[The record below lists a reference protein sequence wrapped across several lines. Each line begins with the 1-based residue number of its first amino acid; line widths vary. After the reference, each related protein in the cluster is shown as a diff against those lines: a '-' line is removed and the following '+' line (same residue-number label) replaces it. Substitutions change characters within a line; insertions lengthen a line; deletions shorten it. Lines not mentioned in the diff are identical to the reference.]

1 MKIGTQVLKAYR
13 HIFFKAFCG
22 FFVFILLML
31 LCPSAAQCAELTLE
45 WTANTEEDLDGYYI
59 YYGTTSGIYTHV
71 VDVGNVTEYTFT
83 DLIAGM
89 TYYFVAAAYDTSLN
103 ESAYT
108 AEIMYTITNSSSN
121 GGNSSSDTAGGLS
134 CFISTVTYQKL
145 TNASDGLPNASSS
158 LCLPNI
164 LLLLVLM
171 LSAGLWVQFKSA
183 RYILCV
189 CMLLTCFASTGQANG
204 IEVLDRYNPQV
215 LKPPDYYSFTPPAVG
230 DDYVDPVFGSH
241 VRRLTNENS
250 RLVHVGQSEYTN
262 FNADDSL
269 FFSSISAGVYVYDA
283 ETGVQV
289 NQFPT
294 INIANVRWSPIDKD
308 HFFYMTGSQIR
319 KYNVNTGLYTLLHD
333 FGSAISDCGGDGN
346 QISDN
351 GRFWLINQGNEIFV
365 YDLVNDQIYPQTN
378 LGQLGFGCKSEG
390 CIDFASISPTGNYI
404 LVNWY
409 PVSDLPREHYG
420 IEVYDKNWNFISRNY
435 PFNSHHSVGIIDGE
449 EWIVAPA
456 QFNSTP
462 GALDFNNEWGCSP
475 GDLVAVKISAPDLKI
490 LMPMSVWTYFET
502 GAYKGTRDK
511 YVYVAAEE
519 RGYDPTDSCDYC
531 CATCGYN
538 NYGEKCGWFPY
549 FGEIIEVPLDLSKPI
564 RRLVHHRA
572 FAPNCLTHEYKNQ
585 PDFFVSHQ
593 GDKIVFQSN
602 NGAEQPD
609 AYMMW
614 VTAREGDGQGD
625 TTPPASP
632 RNFRVRQ
639 Y

>member
-1 MKIGTQVLKAYR
+1 
-13 HIFFKAFCG
+13 
-22 FFVFILLML
+22 ML

-145 TNASDGLPNASSS
+145 TNASHSLGLPNM
-158 LCLPNI
+158 

-171 LSAGLWVQFKSA
+171 LGAGLWVQFKSA

-269 FFSSISAGVYVYDA
+269 FFSSISAGVYIYDA

-289 NQFPT
+289 NQFST

-308 HFFYMTGSQIR
+308 YFFYMTGSQIR
-319 KYNVNTGLYTLLHD
+319 KYDVNTGEYALLHD

-351 GRFWLINQGNEIFV
+351 GRFWLINQGDEIFIHFRKNYICV
-365 YDLVNDQIYPQTN
+365 VIVR
-378 LGQLGFGCKSEG
+378 LGQQNNKFITAQSRNDIGLTQMALHRIGYVTQKLVSFVVSKTV
-390 CIDFASISPTGNYI
+390 IYI
-404 LVNWY
+404 L
-409 PVSDLPREHYG
+409 E
-420 IEVYDKNWNFISRNY
+420 IVY
-435 PFNSHHSVGIIDGE
+435 ID
-449 EWIVAPA
+449 
-456 QFNSTP
+456 
-462 GALDFNNEWGCSP
+462 
-475 GDLVAVKISAPDLKI
+475 
-490 LMPMSVWTYFET
+490 
-502 GAYKGTRDK
+502 
-511 YVYVAAEE
+511 
-519 RGYDPTDSCDYC
+519 
-531 CATCGYN
+531 
-538 NYGEKCGWFPY
+538 
-549 FGEIIEVPLDLSKPI
+549 I
-564 RRLVHHRA
+564 RRSKR
-572 FAPNCLTHEYKNQ
+572 THE
-585 PDFFVSHQ
+585 PL
-593 GDKIVFQSN
+593 
-602 NGAEQPD
+602 
-609 AYMMW
+609 
-614 VTAREGDGQGD
+614 
-625 TTPPASP
+625 
-632 RNFRVRQ
+632 
-639 Y
+639 